1 MQCTSRSILVVFHV
15 CQFSIS
21 LVPNAPPDNVQ
32 ALTSSSTAIMVT
44 WDPVPEI
51 DMNGII
57 TQYEVEF
64 NQSTFNEISTSNL
77 TATNGPQLMME
88 LEGLEEYV
96 EYTVRVRA
104 YTSVGPGPFSVAV
117 VNRTLEDGEIRYNID
132 HIHYYKQI
140 LLDCIESL
148 ENVVDHA

>member
-1 MQCTSRSILVVFHV
+1 
-15 CQFSIS
+15 
-21 LVPNAPPDNVQ
+21 
-32 ALTSSSTAIMVT
+32 MVT

-77 TATNGPQLMME
+77 TATNGPRLMVE

-104 YTSVGPGPFSVAV
+104 FTSVGPGPFSVAV
-117 VNRTLEDGEIRYNID
+117 VDRTLEDGE
-132 HIHYYKQI
+132 
-140 LLDCIESL
+140 
-148 ENVVDHA
+148 